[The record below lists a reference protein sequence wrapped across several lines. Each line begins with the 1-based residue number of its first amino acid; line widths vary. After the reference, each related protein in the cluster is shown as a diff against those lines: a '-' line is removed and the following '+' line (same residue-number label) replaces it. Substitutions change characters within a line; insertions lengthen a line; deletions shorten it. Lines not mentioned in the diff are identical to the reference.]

1 MLFCG
6 IAESFGQHEGGMAL
20 LDERPKAKLE
30 ASSKPSMP
38 FIQSVSVGQGCK
50 GLAIHQLLTNIQR
63 NVLALVQ
70 S

>member
-1 MLFCG
+1 MT
-6 IAESFGQHEGGMAL
+6 L
-20 LDERPKAKLE
+20 LDERPKATLE

-50 GLAIHQLLTNIQR
+50 RLAIHQLLTNLQL

>member
-1 MLFCG
+1 MT
-6 IAESFGQHEGGMAL
+6 L
-20 LDERPKAKLE
+20 LDERRKAKLV

-50 GLAIHQLLTNIQR
+50 GLAIHQLLTNVQL
-63 NVLALVQ
+63 NMLALVQ

>member
-1 MLFCG
+1 MT
-6 IAESFGQHEGGMAL
+6 L
-20 LDERPKAKLE
+20 LDKRPKAKME

-50 GLAIHQLLTNIQR
+50 ELAIDQLLTNLQL

>member
-1 MLFCG
+1 MT
-6 IAESFGQHEGGMAL
+6 L
-20 LDERPKAKLE
+20 LDERLKAKLE
-30 ASSKPSMP
+30 ALSKPSMP

-50 GLAIHQLLTNIQR
+50 GLAIHQLLTNVQL

>member
-1 MLFCG
+1 MT
-6 IAESFGQHEGGMAL
+6 L

-30 ASSKPSMP
+30 ALSKPSMP

-50 GLAIHQLLTNIQR
+50 GLAIHQLLTNLQL